1 MIPQKLRAE
10 IEKQQYRIVGNHS
23 AVKICNWTK
32 RSIKDQGFCYKQKF
46 YGIESH
52 RCLQMTPDFAW
63 CTNRCLYCWRS
74 IEKTLGNNMSRVKID
89 EPEDLIQKFIQAQ
102 RVLLSG
108 LKGYEGTNLKK
119 WKEAQDPRH
128 AAISLSGEPT
138 LYPKISE
145 LIEEFHRSKM
155 TTFLVTNGQV
165 PERLGSITEP
175 TQLYLSLDAPDKE
188 TYKKI
193 DKPQLKDF
201 WERLNKSLDLM
212 NSFSCRKVIRLTLV
226 KGLNMKNEKSY
237 AKLIRKANPD
247 FIECKGYTWVGFSRL
262 RLKEENMPSHQNVKK
277 FAEKISSETGY
288 KYKDEQEVSRVVLL
302 G

>member
-1 MIPQKLRAE
+1 
-10 IEKQQYRIVGNHS
+10 
-23 AVKICNWTK
+23 
-32 RSIKDQGFCYKQKF
+32 
-46 YGIESH
+46 
-52 RCLQMTPDFAW
+52 
-63 CTNRCLYCWRS
+63 
-74 IEKTLGNNMSRVKID
+74 
-89 EPEDLIQKFIQAQ
+89 
-102 RVLLSG
+102 LSG